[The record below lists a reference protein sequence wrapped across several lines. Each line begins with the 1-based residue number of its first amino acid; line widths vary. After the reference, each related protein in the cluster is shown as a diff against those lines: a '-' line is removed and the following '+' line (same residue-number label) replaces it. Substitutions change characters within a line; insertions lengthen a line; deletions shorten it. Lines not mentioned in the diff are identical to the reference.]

1 MPDRRRIAHIQRYRQ
16 IAEVLVHHGLGF
28 VVGIVGLERFLPFPR
43 GLFGHGVPS
52 GNSGAPVRLRM
63 ALSELGATFIK
74 LGQILSTRADLL
86 PPHYLE
92 ELARLQDQASPV
104 PTEAIRAIVVEELGR
119 PIEEV
124 FASFDSTP
132 LAAASI
138 GQVHAASLRDGT
150 EVVVKVRR
158 PGVAEQV
165 TEDLEIL
172 QNLAATASRHWDLA
186 EQYDVVGLA
195 QEFTQTLEGE
205 LDYVREGRN
214 AERFADVFVGD
225 HDVHIPRIFWESTTS
240 RVLTQERIRGIKIND
255 LDALQEAG
263 IDRSDLARRAAKVI
277 LRMVFEEGFFHADP
291 HPGNFF
297 IEPGGRIGLIDFG
310 MVGTVDDRTQR
321 QLVDVLVAMTNE
333 DVDRLVDVLFE
344 LGVARRRAT
353 RDQLRRDL
361 DHLFARYY
369 GRSLGD
375 VEIGPMVEDSLALI
389 RRHRLRLPANLAL
402 LMKTVA
408 MNEGLGRQLDPSFN
422 LTTVLVP
429 YARRMV
435 LRQYS
440 PSLWARRVGRASMD
454 MARLGVELPEQLR
467 RVIGEVERGGL
478 EVGMRPEGFEPLVAR
493 LERLGNRII
502 LGIVAAAF
510 VNGLAVLI
518 SVYKPPGWDQWA
530 GVVFGTG
537 FIFAAI
543 LGVYL
548 AWSILRS
555 GRP

>member
-1 MPDRRRIAHIQRYRQ
+1 MRERRGTAHLKRYRQ
-16 IAEVLVHHGLGF
+16 IAEVLVRHGLGF
-28 VVGIVGLERFLPFPR
+28 VVSIVGLERFLPFPQ
-43 GLFGHGVPS
+43 GLIGHGVPT
-52 GNSGAPVRLRM
+52 GTKGAPVRLRM
-63 ALSELGATFIK
+63 ALGELGATFIK
-74 LGQILSTRADLL
+74 LGQILSTRSDLL
-86 PPHYLE
+86 PPEYLD
-92 ELARLQDQASPV
+92 ELARLQDQTTPV
-104 PTEAIRAIVVEELGR
+104 PTEIVRDIVVAELGR
-119 PIEEV
+119 PIADV

-138 GQVHAASLRDGT
+138 GQVHAATLLDGT

-165 TEDLEIL
+165 AEDLEIL
-172 QNLAATASRHWDLA
+172 QNLATTASRHWEIA

-195 QEFTQTLEGE
+195 QEFAQTLDAE
-205 LDYVREGRN
+205 LDYVREGRS
-214 AERFADVFVGD
+214 AERFAENFAGD
-225 HDVHIPRIFWESTTS
+225 PDVHIPRIFWAGTTS
-240 RVLTQERIRGIKIND
+240 RVLTQERIHGIKVSD
-255 LDALQEAG
+255 LVGLREAG
-263 IDRSDLARRAAKVI
+263 IDRSDLAERAAKVI
-277 LRMVFEEGFFHADP
+277 LRMVFEDGFFHADP

-297 IEPGGRIGLIDFG
+297 IEPSGRIGLIDFG
-310 MVGTVDDRTQR
+310 MVGTVDARTQG
-321 QLVDVLVAMTNE
+321 QLVDVLVAMANE
-333 DVDRLVDVLFE
+333 DVYRLVDVLFE

-353 RDQLRRDL
+353 RDRLRRDL

-369 GRSLGD
+369 GKSLGD
-375 VEIGPMVEDSLALI
+375 VEIGPMFEDSLALI
-389 RRHRLRLPANLAL
+389 RRHRLRLPSNLAL

-440 PSLWARRVGRASMD
+440 PTLWARRLGRASMD
-454 MARLGVELPEQLR
+454 LARLGVELPEQLR
-467 RVIGEVERGGL
+467 RVIGEIERGGL
-478 EVGMRPEGFEPLVAR
+478 EVGMRPEGFEPLIAR

-502 LGIVAAAF
+502 LGIIAAAF

-518 SVYKPPGWDQWA
+518 AVYKPPGWDQWA

-537 FIFAAI
+537 FIIAAI

-555 GRP
+555 GRG

>member
-1 MPDRRRIAHIQRYRQ
+1 MRDRRRTVHLQRYRQ
-16 IAEVLVHHGLGF
+16 IAEVLVRHGLGF
-28 VVGIVGLERFLPFPR
+28 VVGIVGLERFLPFPQ
-43 GLFGHGVPS
+43 GLFGHGGPVA
-52 GNSGAPVRLRM
+52 NKGAPVRLRM
-63 ALSELGATFIK
+63 ALGELGTTFIK

-86 PPHYLE
+86 PPEYLDQ
-92 ELARLQDQASPV
+92 LARLQDQTTPV
-104 PTEAIRAIVVEELGR
+104 PTGLIRDIVVEELGR
-119 PIEEV
+119 PIEDV

-138 GQVHAASLRDGT
+138 GQVHAATLLDGT

-158 PGVAEQV
+158 PGVSEQV
-165 TEDLEIL
+165 AQDLEIL
-172 QNLAATASRHWDLA
+172 QNLAATASRHWDIA

-195 QEFTQTLEGE
+195 QEFAQTLEAE
-205 LDYVREGRN
+205 LDYVREGRS
-214 AERFADVFVGD
+214 AERFAESFAGD
-225 HDVHIPRIFWESTTS
+225 RDVHIPRIFWASTTS

-255 LDALQEAG
+255 LDALREAG
-263 IDRSDLARRAAKVI
+263 IDRSDLATRAAKVI

-310 MVGTVDDRTQR
+310 MVGTVDERTQG

-344 LGVARRRAT
+344 LGVAQRRVT
-353 RDQLRRDL
+353 RDRLRRDL

-389 RRHRLRLPANLAL
+389 RRHRLRLPSNLAL

-440 PSLWARRVGRASMD
+440 PALWARRMGRASID
-454 MARLGVELPEQLR
+454 LARLGVELPEQLR
-467 RVIGEVERGGL
+467 RVIGEIERGGL
-478 EVGMRPEGFEPLVAR
+478 EVGMRPEGFEPLLAR

-502 LGIVAAAF
+502 LGIIAAAF

-518 SVYKPPGWDQWA
+518 AVYKPPGWDQWA

-555 GRP
+555 GRG